1 MGVGGMTVLS
11 AIGLLGAALLTVS
24 PAMSLRRMYVRKSS
38 ADYSIPAYWCI
49 AWGLACYC
57 VATAGGPGFPAALIS
72 LANSGAM
79 LAAIY
84 YFRRV
89 R

>member
-1 MGVGGMTVLS
+1 MTVLS
-11 AIGLLGAALLTVS
+11 AIGLLGAGLLTIA
-24 PAMSLRRMYVRKSS
+24 PAQSIWRMYRRRSS

-49 AWGLACYC
+49 AGGLACYC
-57 VATAGGPGFPAALIS
+57 VSTAGGPGFPAALIS